1 MTLDTDI
8 RRQIKGGIYLSIK
21 KPANRRSDAAK
32 EQELFGYVRQ
42 IEKNPVNMKQTR
54 FFFVRK

>member
-8 RRQIKGGIYLSIK
+8 RRQIKGDIYLSK
-21 KPANRRSDAAK
+21 KPANRSDAAK